1 MAVFQAGMQ
10 TPAVQQSASAA
21 ADLSRHRAFS
31 LAVIDAMA
39 CWLYVLVQHFHHC
52 GIKTEEIA
60 IEIPTGSRLVMVA
73 VIAKQEGVSSTQF
86 DLAMG
91 REE

>member
-31 LAVIDAMA
+31 LAVIDVMT
-39 CWLYVLVQHFHHC
+39 CWLYVLVQYLHHC
-52 GIKTEEIA
+52 GIKTEEITV
-60 IEIPTGSRLVMVA
+60 EIPTGSRLVMVA